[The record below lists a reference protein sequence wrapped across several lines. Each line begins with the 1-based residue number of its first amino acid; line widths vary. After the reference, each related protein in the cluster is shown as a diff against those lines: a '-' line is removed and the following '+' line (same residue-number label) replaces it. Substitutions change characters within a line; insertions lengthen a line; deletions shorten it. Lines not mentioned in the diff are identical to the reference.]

1 VIVSLVRSKL
11 IAVWI
16 GPVGMG
22 ISGLL
27 TATMGIVNGLSNLG
41 IEISAVRHISGHFRE
56 GDPDAVAVPVAITR
70 RIALFTGL
78 GGAALA
84 LLLSPWLSQL
94 TFGDYAHSMA
104 FAWLSVTVLL
114 RQLSSGELA
123 VLQSLRRIRWL
134 ARANL
139 YGNLA
144 GLAVSVPL
152 YYLYRIDAIVPA
164 IVAMS
169 AAATVFSFAYSF
181 RVKIR
186 KPELRRRDFFRE
198 GKSILKLGIVMTMS
212 SVLTLLGAWAI
223 QVYISQHGGTAMV
236 GFYNA
241 GFTLLNSYVG
251 LLFTAMG
258 TDYFPRL
265 SALAHDDEKMHAAVR
280 EQSVIGLL
288 IITPIIAFFLTFAP
302 TITKVLFTKS
312 FTVITTMV
320 CLGMAGMLFRTVS
333 FTIGYMVLAKA
344 DTRLFVWSAI
354 GFNALLFGLSLG
366 GYYLYGLAGLGSAFA
381 VHYVLHFAILSV
393 IARFRYGYRPD
404 AGFAKIFSVCLLIT
418 ALATAALSLP
428 HGAARLGLSL
438 ALTTLASVYSLWQVN
453 QKIDILALIQK
464 IRSKLWE

>member
-1 VIVSLVRSKL
+1 
-11 IAVWI
+11 
-16 GPVGMG
+16 
-22 ISGLL
+22 
-27 TATMGIVNGLSNLG
+27 MGIVNGLSNLG

-56 GDPDAVAVPVAITR
+56 SDPDAVAVPVAITR

-152 YYLYRIDAIVPA
+152 YYWYRIDAIVPA

-186 KPELRRRDFFRE
+186 KPELRCRDFFRE

-302 TITKVLFTKS
+302 TITEVLFTKS
-312 FTVITTMV
+312 FTVIATMV

-344 DTRLFVWSAI
+344 DTRLFVWAAI
-354 GFNALLFGLSLG
+354 GFNTLLFSLSLA
-366 GYYLYGLAGLGSAFA
+366 GYYLYGLAGLGGAFA
-381 VHYVLHFAILSV
+381 VHYFFHFSILAVIAKVKYGFPLDGEFARIFAIAFILTAIS
-393 IARFRYGYRPD
+393 
-404 AGFAKIFSVCLLIT
+404 LLISLYMT
-418 ALATAALSLP
+418 GWARAIVGACVTAVALA
-428 HGAARLGLSL
+428 
-438 ALTTLASVYSLWQVN
+438 YSLWKVN

>member
-27 TATMGIVNGLSNLG
+27 TATMGIVNGISSLG

-56 GDPDAVAVPVAITR
+56 GDPDAVSVPVAITR

-94 TFGDYAHSMA
+94 TFGDYTHSMA

-144 GLAVSVPL
+144 GLVLSVPL
-152 YYLYRIDAIVPA
+152 YYMYRIDAIVPA
-164 IVAMS
+164 IISMS
-169 AAATVFSFAYSF
+169 AAAMLFSFVYSF
-181 RVKIR
+181 RIRIR
-186 KPELRRRDFFRE
+186 KPELARRDFFRE
-198 GKSILKLGIVMTMS
+198 GKSVLRLGIVMTLS

-258 TDYFPRL
+258 TDYFPRI
-265 SALAHDDEKMHAAVR
+265 SALADDNDKMFEAVR

-288 IITPIIAFFLTFAP
+288 IITPVIAFFLAFAP
-302 TITKVLFTKS
+302 TITEVLFTKS
-312 FTVITTMV
+312 FAVISTMI
-320 CLGMAGMLFRTVS
+320 CLGMAGMLFRTAS

-344 DTRLFVWSAI
+344 DTRLFIWNAI
-354 GFNALLFGLSLG
+354 GFNSLLFGLSLG
-366 GYYLYGLAGLGSAFA
+366 GYYFYGLAGLGGAFA
-381 VHYVLHFAILSV
+381 IHYFFHFGILAL
-393 IARFRYGYRPD
+393 IARIKYGFRLNREFVNVFTIGSL
-404 AGFAKIFSVCLLIT
+404 ILL
-418 ALATAALSLP
+418 AAL
-428 HGAARLGLSL
+428 GAAFCFSGVLRWTIGSCVTL
-438 ALTTLASVYSLWQVN
+438 LASGYSVWQVN
-453 QKIDILALIQK
+453 RKIDILAVMK
-464 IRSKLWE
+464 KYVSK